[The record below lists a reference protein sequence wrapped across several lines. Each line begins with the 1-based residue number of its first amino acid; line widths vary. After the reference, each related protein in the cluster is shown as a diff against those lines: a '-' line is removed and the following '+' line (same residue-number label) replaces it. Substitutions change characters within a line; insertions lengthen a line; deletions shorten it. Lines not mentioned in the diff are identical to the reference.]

1 MILDIP
7 PKAQEKIDKLDFMK
21 SEKCVQSDAVHRM
34 ATPRAEKIFA
44 NHVSNRLVS
53 KIQRELK
60 IQQQKPHSMFDKILN
75 KHLSKDI
82 QTASKHMNRFATL
95 PVIKEIQ
102 VKTEEMPVTPGGWL
116 SKNKQKTEN
125 QQL

>member
-1 MILDIP
+1 
-7 PKAQEKIDKLDFMK
+7 
-21 SEKCVQSDAVHRM
+21 
-34 ATPRAEKIFA
+34 
-44 NHVSNRLVS
+44 
-53 KIQRELK
+53 
-60 IQQQKPHSMFDKILN
+60 MFDKILN

-102 VKTEEMPVTPGGWL
+102 VKTAKRCHFTPGRWL

-125 QQL
+125 NNCRQGC